1 MTSSPVP
8 GITGLLA
15 AWSEGDR
22 AALDRLF
29 PVVYAEL
36 HRLAH
41 AQIRHESPGHILQTT
56 ALVHEAFL
64 RLAGTGLAGG
74 AVEWQGRLHFYA
86 VAANI
91 MRRVLVDTARRRDA
105 QRRGGGVVHVPF
117 DEALRASPQPDAA
130 LLALDE
136 ALLALAEV
144 DPRKARVVELRYFA
158 GLTVAETAAVMHVS
172 PDTITRDWKVAR
184 LWLLRELDGVQ
195 AREGAP

>member
-29 PVVYAEL
+29 PLVYAEL
-36 HRLAH
+36 HKLAH

-64 RLAGTGLAGG
+64 RLAGAGLAAG
-74 AVEWQGRLHFYA
+74 AVEWQSRLHFYA
-86 VAANI
+86 VAANV
-91 MRRVLVDTARRRDA
+91 MRRVLVDTARRRGA
-105 QRRGGGVVHVPF
+105 QRRGGNVAHVPF
-117 DEALRASPQPDAA
+117 DEALRASPQPDEA

-158 GLTVAETAAVMHVS
+158 GLTVVETADVMHVS
-172 PDTITRDWKVAR
+172 TDTVTRDWKVAR
-184 LWLLRELDGVQ
+184 LWLLRELDGVR
-195 AREGAP
+195 APEGAP